1 MLEFDKQIKRAADKI
16 EQTIGSSILPQLR
29 TLSLQMKTVQDKQSN
44 ELGGSESLL
53 AKVDKTHEIIEDH
66 LDLLQV
72 LNGKIDTTAALVDEN
87 KAFIIEKLRSF
98 ENSVIREL
106 KQATEHLDLAAY
118 ETSFDRLEKD
128 LVDTVKELGTLRS
141 ELNQD
146 KDAL

>member
-1 MLEFDKQIKRAADKI
+1 M
-16 EQTIGSSILPQLR
+16 PQLR

>member
-1 MLEFDKQIKRAADKI
+1 
-16 EQTIGSSILPQLR
+16 
-29 TLSLQMKTVQDKQSN
+29 MKTVQDKQSN
-44 ELGGSESLL
+44 ESGGSESLL

-141 ELNQD
+141 ELN
-146 KDAL
+146 

>member
-16 EQTIGSSILPQLR
+16 EQTIGTSILPQLR